1 MQTKCRTIPNQYTP
15 NWLEGLDG
23 RTALAQEMR
32 RRYDAFVSDLGGDE
46 VLSYAQRSLVT
57 RALWLELH
65 LQQQEEALASGADFD
80 SGKWVQAVNSL
91 QGVLKSLGLERK
103 SKEVTL
109 SDVIAS
115 HKGAT
120 Q

>member
-1 MQTKCRTIPNQYTP
+1 MQTTNRSIPNSYTP

-46 VLSYAQRSLVT
+46 TLSYAQRSLVA

-91 QGVLKSLGLERK
+91 QGVLSKLGLERK
-103 SKEVTL
+103 AKEVTL
-109 SDVIAS
+109 SDVIAG
-115 HKGAT
+115 HQVARR
-120 Q
+120 

>member
-1 MQTKCRTIPNQYTP
+1 MQTKQRTIPNAYTP
-15 NWLEGLDG
+15 NWLDGLDG

-32 RRYDAFVSDLGGDE
+32 RRYDAFVSDLGGDDT
-46 VLSYAQRSLVT
+46 LSYAQRSLVT

-80 SGKWVQAVNSL
+80 SGKWIQAVNSL
-91 QGVLKSLGLERK
+91 QGVLTKLGLERK

-115 HKGAT
+115 HQGGSR
-120 Q
+120 

>member
-1 MQTKCRTIPNQYTP
+1 MQTKSRSIPNAYTP

-32 RRYDAFVSDLGGDE
+32 RRYDAFVSDLGGDSA
-46 VLSYAQRSLVT
+46 LSYAQRSLVT

-65 LQQQEEALASGADFD
+65 LQQQEEALANGQDFD

-91 QGVLKSLGLERK
+91 QGVLKSLGLKRVTKDVKDLSAYLAER
-103 SKEVTL
+103 SN
-109 SDVIAS
+109 SR
-115 HKGAT
+115 
-120 Q
+120 